1 VAPLTLESKITCRRG
16 EEHALFVRLRRGR
29 EPAVRE
35 ALIERYMP
43 LARHLARRYPAGTER
58 EDVVQVASLALVKA
72 VDRFDPGQGSAF
84 TSFATPTI
92 LGEIKRYFRDFG
104 WSVHVP
110 RKLQERVQRIERA
123 THTLTARRGRAPTP
137 AEIAADLG
145 VSVEEVLDAR
155 ATATAH
161 RPEPLEPDSRDDDR
175 HRAPPSAD
183 EPGYERVEQADTVAS
198 LLSRLPDRDR
208 RIVELRFQDE
218 LLQREIAA
226 VVGLS
231 QMQVS
236 RILSHSLAR
245 LSETAD

>member
-1 VAPLTLESKITCRRG
+1 MSSVVICRG
-16 EEHALFVRLRRGR
+16 DEHALFRRYRRGR
-29 EPAVRE
+29 ERAVRD
-35 ALIERYMP
+35 ALVERFLP
-43 LARHLARRYPAGTER
+43 LALQLARRYPSGRES
-58 EDVVQVASLALVKA
+58 EDVAQVASLALVKA
-72 VDRFDPGQGSAF
+72 VDRFDPDRGTAF
-84 TSFATPTI
+84 ASFATPTI

-123 THTLTARRGRAPTP
+123 TQALTARRGRAPTP

-145 VSVEEVLDAR
+145 LSVEEVLDAR

-161 RPEPLEPDSRDDDR
+161 RPEPLEPEARDADDR
-175 HRAPPSAD
+175 HRAPPSAE

-198 LLSRLPDRDR
+198 LLRRLPERDR

-245 LSETAD
+245 LSEQTD